1 MEKIKKTIDLGKAIK
16 GYGKAFLEGRKELL
30 KKSKKFP
37 GPGSEKQLGK
47 KIETRIRH
55 GKPVPGKKGNI
66 GQGDIDVDARIK
78 RTGRYRN
85 IRASQLVEMRKGKK

>member
-1 MEKIKKTIDLGKAIK
+1 MGKIKKTIDLGKAIK

-30 KKSKKFP
+30 KKSKNFP

-47 KIETRIRH
+47 KIETRTRH
-55 GKPVPGKKGNI
+55 GKRVPGVKGKI
-66 GQGDIDVDARIK
+66 DPGDVDVHSRIG

-85 IRASQLVEMRKGKK
+85 LRASQLVEMRKGKK